1 MMRNILL
8 KKIQEIF
15 PQADANAMLAK
26 FVSQTYP
33 EKERVALAI
42 LKLCEERGYDSP
54 DGLIEIAQG
63 DFRDVLMWAEYPNE
77 MDVKSWIEPADKVKK
92 VQKKDRD
99 QYLDWLNK

>member
-1 MMRNILL
+1 MIDVLL

-15 PQADANAMLAK
+15 PQADADAMLEK
-26 FVSQTYP
+26 FESQTYP

-54 DGLIEIAQG
+54 DGLIGVAQG

-77 MDVKSWIEPADKVKK
+77 MYVQSWKEPADKVKK
-92 VQKKDRD
+92 VQKKDKD

>member
-1 MMRNILL
+1 MRDKIL
-8 KKIQEIF
+8 KKIRDVF
-15 PQADANAMLAK
+15 PQADAGAVLEK
-26 FVSQTYP
+26 FESQTYP

-42 LKLCEERGYDSP
+42 LKLCEEREYDSP

-77 MDVKSWIEPADKVKK
+77 MHVQSWKEPADKVRK